1 MIRKILIID
10 DSPIAR
16 IILKNCMPKDHEYEF
31 TEAEDGEDGVNK
43 FLETRPDVTFLDL
56 TMPVMDGFEALER
69 IKKLDEKSVIIMCTA
84 DIQPKTI
91 LRVGSL
97 GALTV
102 IKKPPSKETVLD
114 ALLKAEEILSGDNA

>member
-1 MIRKILIID
+1 MIRKILVID

-16 IILKNCMPKDHEYEF
+16 IILRNCMPRDREYEF
-31 TEAEDGEDGVNK
+31 TEAENGEDGVNR

-69 IKKLDEKSVIIMCTA
+69 IKELDAKSVVIMCTA

-114 ALLKAEEILSGDNA
+114 ALLKAEEILAENTV